1 MSSNSITTTQTSGVE
16 DVVVSMATRVGILLS
31 GVAIQS
37 LLAYALLPAGRG
49 EFAVCILFA
58 TLVGVLFTPGAD
70 AGTQY
75 FVMIKRIN
83 VSQGVVVSLAICLC
97 GAAAAAAMA
106 IPLINSNVAF
116 FQKAEPT
123 SFYVALVLIPLAAF
137 SNAVQHQLAGLRRFK
152 VLALCSLIQTV
163 ANGLALVCLV
173 VVLKRGVDGALFA
186 ACVGNLTMI
195 LACLRDLRRNAD
207 LTAETPARSTL
218 VMVLRYGLKYYI
230 ARIGW
235 GIDIRVGILLLSML
249 AGRAEIG
256 LFAVASGLMMR
267 LVMISNAVFAP
278 LLPRTAK
285 DDEGRPDLVA
295 FCARITTWITGAALI
310 LLLAFHVPLVRIMLS
325 AEFLPAAPLIRIIAP
340 GILVFAGGNIL
351 TAYFRG
357 VGRPDICSWAVALG
371 LCLNLVMVPFL
382 YPKVGVEAAA
392 WAMTAGLFGRSA
404 LLSIAYSRMTR
415 ANPTINWLP
424 QRGDIPR
431 VVGLVRS
438 EITSLLHRPPI
449 NASSNP

>member
-1 MSSNSITTTQTSGVE
+1 MAVSRQQNMSSNSITTTQTSGVE

-97 GAAAAAAMA
+97 GAAVAAALA

-152 VLALCSLIQTV
+152 VLALCSLVQTV
-163 ANGLALVCLV
+163 ANGLAVVCLV

-195 LACLRDLRRNAD
+195 LACLRDLRRNVD
-207 LTAETPARSTL
+207 FEARVAGTIYA
-218 VMVLRYGLKYYI
+218 RYGPK
-230 ARIGW
+230 
-235 GIDIRVGILLLSML
+235 IRPEV
-249 AGRAEIG
+249 
-256 LFAVASGLMMR
+256 
-267 LVMISNAVFAP
+267 
-278 LLPRTAK
+278 
-285 DDEGRPDLVA
+285 
-295 FCARITTWITGAALI
+295 
-310 LLLAFHVPLVRIMLS
+310 
-325 AEFLPAAPLIRIIAP
+325 
-340 GILVFAGGNIL
+340 
-351 TAYFRG
+351 
-357 VGRPDICSWAVALG
+357 
-371 LCLNLVMVPFL
+371 
-382 YPKVGVEAAA
+382 
-392 WAMTAGLFGRSA
+392 
-404 LLSIAYSRMTR
+404 
-415 ANPTINWLP
+415 
-424 QRGDIPR
+424 
-431 VVGLVRS
+431 
-438 EITSLLHRPPI
+438 LHRADWVGYRHTGRDPTSQYARR
-449 NASSNP
+449 ASRDRTLCRSQRPHDAPCDDLERGLRSSASPHCKR